1 MVGALP
7 ALPGLKTAAR
17 LAATGRCP
25 LGLLVGGNKTTRHRV
40 YGALRAAGR
49 TITVVRAAA
58 ARASSITAFMETV
71 MALYFSRPS
80 CRSFAVVGVIAALLT
95 APLAHAESAAD
106 AARARIDAI
115 ASGNETAINA
125 AYAPGAVLEWVGG
138 PLDGRYA
145 TPQSIAAVWAKFAKA
160 NPHLQARVS
169 DLKAAVNPKGAT
181 VSADVVFSGKSNIP
195 VRYVL
200 TYREGKL
207 VAEIWQ
213 VDPEL
218 AASGGY

>member
-1 MVGALP
+1 M
-7 ALPGLKTAAR
+7 
-17 LAATGRCP
+17 P
-25 LGLLVGGNKTTRHRV
+25 LN
-40 YGALRAAGR
+40 
-49 TITVVRAAA
+49 
-58 ARASSITAFMETV
+58 FP
-71 MALYFSRPS
+71 RPS
-80 CRSFAVVGVIAALLT
+80 CRLFAAAVATGTLLA
-95 APLAHAESAAD
+95 APLAHAQSAAD
-106 AARARIDAI
+106 AVRARIDAI

-169 DLKAAVNPKGAT
+169 DLKEAVNPKGAT
-181 VSADVVFSGKSNIP
+181 VTADVVFSGKSNIP

-213 VDPEL
+213 VDPAL
-218 AASGGY
+218 AASAGY